1 MYVKGVLFD
10 VVIEAPLCT
19 FQDALAPREVAD
31 TIVEPSA
38 LAAWH
43 MAPQAPMV
51 PWNTVGV
58 VAPGLIRGRGPQR
71 RVARHELLDPAAPR

>member
-1 MYVKGVLFD
+1 MKVVLFA
-10 VVIEAPLCT
+10 VAMEAPLCT
-19 FQDALAPREVAD
+19 FHDALAPREVAD
-31 TIVEPSA
+31 AIVVPSA

-58 VAPGLIRGRGPQR
+58 VAPGLIFSSATEFRPP
-71 RVARHELLDPAAPR
+71 ATADPYVS